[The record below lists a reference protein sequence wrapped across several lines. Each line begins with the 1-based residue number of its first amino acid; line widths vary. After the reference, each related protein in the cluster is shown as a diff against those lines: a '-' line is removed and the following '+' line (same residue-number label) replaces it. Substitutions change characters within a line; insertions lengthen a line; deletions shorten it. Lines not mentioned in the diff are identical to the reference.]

1 MNIAHHQTQDLILPA
16 MTDEELKY
24 YWQLQNGRID
34 SAEKRGFCLNMLPIA
49 KELKELAE
57 NEMRARGIDYSCFKK
72 LL

>member
-1 MNIAHHQTQDLILPA
+1 MNIAHHHTQDLILPA
-16 MTDEELKY
+16 LNDEELKE
-24 YWQLQNGRID
+24 YWQYQNGRID
-34 SAEKRGFCLNMLPIA
+34 AAERGFCVDMLPVA